1 LKLPSFAVVFLFTAI
16 SMTSVAADSPFA
28 GTWKLNQEKSK
39 LAGDTMSFASA
50 SGGSMRYTDSS
61 ETYTFTTDGKP
72 VVTPFG
78 STVTWK
84 ESGKDSWES
93 TSTRNGTLLATTSWK
108 LSDDDKKLTLES
120 KGTKPNGENFNDK
133 AEYVRTAPGKGI
145 AGSWVS
151 KEVKLSS
158 PNTLTMTP
166 TADGGLQLDISD
178 VKATVT
184 TKFDGKDYP
193 ATGPTVPEGITLALT
208 KTGPNS
214 FKMVQ
219 KFKGKPISIGNYQVE
234 ADGKT
239 MIEKDTDAQGKEP
252 STIVWEKEK

>member
-1 LKLPSFAVVFLFTAI
+1 MKFPSIAIGFLFTAI
-16 SMTSVAADSPFA
+16 SMTSVAANSPFD

-50 SGGSMRYTDSS
+50 GSGSMRYTDSS

-84 ESGKDSWES
+84 QSGKDSWES
-93 TSTRNGTLLATTSWK
+93 TYTRNGNLLATSTWK
-108 LSDDDKKLTLES
+108 LSDDGKKLTLES
-120 KGTKPNGENFNDK
+120 KGTKPNGDHFNDK
-133 AEYVRTAPGKGI
+133 SEYARTAPGKGL

-158 PNTLTMTP
+158 PNTLVITTN
-166 TADGGLQLDISD
+166 ADGGLTLNISD
-178 VKATVT
+178 IKATVT

-193 ATGPTVPEGITLALT
+193 ATGPTVPEGFTLALT

-214 FKMVQ
+214 FRMVQ
-219 KFKGKPISIGNYQVE
+219 KLKGKPLSIGNYQAE

-239 MIEKDTDAQGKEP
+239 MIEKDTDAAGKEP